1 MVTSFE
7 PTCHPETLRVLQD
20 AFDRAWLE
28 ASTMPRTVDDKAV
41 RDMIAM
47 RVVTAWRDQG
57 VRDPEQLK
65 RLALVGLPA

>member
-1 MVTSFE
+1 MFTSYE
-7 PTCHPETLRVLQD
+7 PTFDPEALRVLQD

-28 ASTMPRTVDDKAV
+28 ASTMPRTLDGKAV
-41 RDMIAM
+41 RDMIAV